1 METGSFGCRNERQ
14 GSQPISLVVIQES
27 WQHSGLLFLT
37 WRLFRGR
44 LDCMGVRLLQFLN
57 SIHVTEEKTTFNTS
71 NQLDFTFGAVVCIRL
86 DKGNTTQML
95 ITIPVFLTR

>member
-1 METGSFGCRNERQ
+1 
-14 GSQPISLVVIQES
+14 
-27 WQHSGLLFLT
+27 
-37 WRLFRGR
+37 
-44 LDCMGVRLLQFLN
+44 MGVRLLQFLN

-95 ITIPVFLTR
+95 ITIPVFLTRRLLRLCVIFSLAHSNDKKI